1 MKMPALNDQVTI
13 QEALGRLKKYAETG
27 RKMLRVGI
35 TTLTASEIASETSIE
50 VEEVLGDL
58 ANQPDKMNQS
68 TAFEL
73 EQLVLAIELLFT
85 QGKEKKVIISGN
97 HSAVERLFD
106 SWEYQGFGFKPVL
119 ILSDDYH
126 GMVPAGAE
134 LLRTNDSS
142 LKDKGEHANVSGVI
156 AADIEYAQKYAQ
168 SLVENGVSE
177 IWNFSPLLV
186 EVPEEVHVE
195 NVIPGYP
202 KWPVGNMIALK
213 N

>member
-1 MKMPALNDQVTI
+1 MPALNDQVTI

-27 RKMLRVGI
+27 RKMLRIGI
-35 TTLTASEIASETSIE
+35 TTLTASEMASETSIE

-58 ANQPDKMNQS
+58 ANQPDSTNQS

-85 QGKEKKVIISGN
+85 QGKERRVIISGN

-126 GMVPAGAE
+126 GILPAGAK
-134 LLRTNDSS
+134 LVRTNERS
-142 LKDKGEHANVSGVI
+142 LKETEELSNVSGVI

-168 SLVENGVSE
+168 SLVEKGILE

-186 EVPEEVHVE
+186 LSLIH
-195 NVIPGYP
+195 I
-202 KWPVGNMIALK
+202 
-213 N
+213 

>member
-1 MKMPALNDQVTI
+1 MPALNDQVTI
-13 QEALGRLKKYAETG
+13 QEALSRLKKYAETG
-27 RKMLRVGI
+27 RKMLRIGI
-35 TTLTASEIASETSIE
+35 TTLTASEMASETSIE

-58 ANQPDKMNQS
+58 ANQPDSTNQS

-85 QGKEKKVIISGN
+85 QGKERRVIISGN

-126 GMVPAGAE
+126 GILPAGAK
-134 LLRTNDSS
+134 LVRTNEMS
-142 LKDKGEHANVSGVI
+142 LKETEELSNVSGVI

-168 SLVENGVSE
+168 SLVEKGISE

-186 EVPEEVHVE
+186 QVPEEVHVE

-202 KWPVGNMIALK
+202 KWPVANIVAFK

>member
-1 MKMPALNDQVTI
+1 MPALNDQVTI

-27 RKMLRVGI
+27 RKMLRIGI
-35 TTLTASEIASETSIE
+35 TTLTASEMASETSIE

-58 ANQPDKMNQS
+58 ANQPDSTNQS

-85 QGKEKKVIISGN
+85 QGKERRVIISGN

-126 GMVPAGAE
+126 GILPAGAK
-134 LLRTNDSS
+134 LVRTNEMS
-142 LKDKGEHANVSGVI
+142 LKETEELSNVSGVI

-168 SLVENGVSE
+168 SLVEKGISE

-186 EVPEEVHVE
+186 QVPEEVHVE

-202 KWPVGNMIALK
+202 KWPVANIVAFK